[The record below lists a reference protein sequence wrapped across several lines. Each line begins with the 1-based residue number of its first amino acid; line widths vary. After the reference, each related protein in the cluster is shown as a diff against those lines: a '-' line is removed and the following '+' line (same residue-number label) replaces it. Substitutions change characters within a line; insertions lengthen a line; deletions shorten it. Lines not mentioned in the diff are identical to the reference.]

1 MMQKLI
7 IEWLFRLRIKKNNIP
22 VEGFKKIKN
31 IVIIINLDENTT
43 CDLEAL
49 IYSFQALGKKV
60 QSIGVTLAEQTP
72 EQNTMKMII
81 KKDDF
86 TFRGKPKTTE
96 IQQFFNMKFDY
107 VLLID
112 QSNNYLVNHVAIH
125 CKANCYIGYRSIPE
139 NKLLTLQIAPLQEN
153 EHEDFLRYIKLI
165 EN

>member
-7 IEWLFRLRIKKNNIP
+7 FEWLFRLRIKKNNIP

-31 IVIIINLDENTT
+31 IVIIINLDENMT

-49 IYSFQALGKKV
+49 INSFKALGKKV

-81 KKDDF
+81 KDDF

-107 VLLID
+107 VLIID
-112 QSNNYLVNHVAIH
+112 RSNNYLVNHVAIH
-125 CKANCYIGYRSIPE
+125 CKANCYIGYKSVPE
-139 NKLLTLQIAPLQEN
+139 NELLTLQLTALLEK
-153 EHEDFLRYIKLI
+153 EDEVFLRYIKLI
-165 EN
+165 KS

>member
-60 QSIGVTLAEQTP
+60 QSIGVTSAEQTP
-72 EQNTMKMII
+72 EQNTMKMIM
-81 KKDDF
+81 KDDF